1 MTGAVPARGRCGT
14 AAGRRTGLFAGAIDR
29 DHDIS
34 ERSETAI
41 IVRTNRFTTAGDGP
55 GAGTGPVRH
64 AAGRRTGLF
73 AGAIDRDHDIS
84 EHSET
89 AIIVRTNRSTTAV
102 DGYGAGT
109 GPVRHRV
116 RGGALGCLLAP
127 LTAIMTFLNAL
138 KQPS

>member
-1 MTGAVPARGRCGT
+1 MGPVPARGRCGT

-41 IVRTNRFTTAGDGP
+41 IVRTNR
-55 GAGTGPVRH
+55 
-64 AAGRRTGLF
+64 
-73 AGAIDRDHDIS
+73 
-84 EHSET
+84 
-89 AIIVRTNRSTTAV
+89 STTAA
-102 DGYGAGT
+102 DGPGAGT

>member
-1 MTGAVPARGRCGT
+1 MGPVPARGRCGT

-41 IVRTNRFTTAGDGP
+41 IVRTNR
-55 GAGTGPVRH
+55 
-64 AAGRRTGLF
+64 
-73 AGAIDRDHDIS
+73 
-84 EHSET
+84 
-89 AIIVRTNRSTTAV
+89 STTAAEGPV
-102 DGYGAGT
+102 PARGRCGT
-109 GPVRHRV
+109 G